1 MPDVSAPSPTNA
13 DWHPAESTLIYCFAA
28 RFLTKPGVL
37 VDEAIL
43 GPTADVPGSRLAA
56 DLLTSAFANLER
68 RGKIAINEVGHKAL
82 IGHSRRLDVSL
93 VDGVDPASEPDPSI
107 ELGFLS
113 QVARQLTEPSP
124 KNIVWNWFGKDMA
137 EPWLVPANFELSAL
151 KGAGAVMIDF
161 EKQGGLRGKLKGSKR
176 IITWNREQVMPLA
189 AAAATAWADFQAWR
203 TSSPFSVE
211 IARQVVMGIRSRVS
225 QPLGE

>member
-1 MPDVSAPSPTNA
+1 MTVPDGSPTNA
-13 DWHPAESTLIYCFAA
+13 DWHPTESTLIYCFAA
-28 RFLTKPGVL
+28 RFMTKPGAL
-37 VDEAIL
+37 VDETVL
-43 GPTADVPGSRLAA
+43 GPTADVSGSRLAA

-68 RGKIAINEVGHKAL
+68 RGKIAINEVEHKTQT
-82 IGHSRRLDVSL
+82 GHSKRLEVSL

-107 ELGFLS
+107 EHGFLS
-113 QVARQLTEPSP
+113 QVVRQLKEPSP

-137 EPWLVPANFELSAL
+137 EPWLVPTNFELSAL
-151 KGAGAVMIDF
+151 KGAGVVAIDF
-161 EKQGGLRGKLKGSKR
+161 EKQGGFLGKLKGSKQ

-189 AAAATAWADFQAWR
+189 TAAATAWADFQAWR

-211 IARQVVMGIRSRVS
+211 IARQVVMGVRSRVP